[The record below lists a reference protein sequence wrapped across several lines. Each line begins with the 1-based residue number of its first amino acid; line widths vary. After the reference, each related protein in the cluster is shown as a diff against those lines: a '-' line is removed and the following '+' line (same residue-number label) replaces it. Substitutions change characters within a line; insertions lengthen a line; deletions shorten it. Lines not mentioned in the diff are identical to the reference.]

1 MYVKNFPD
9 QSTKQMDVI
18 NWPKAYSTE
27 YLEMAKRWYLEN
39 KDRLIL
45 DYDKYYYPRRE
56 VGWECPKPL
65 RVMDNSAGRR

>member
-45 DYDKYYYPRRE
+45 DYDKY
-56 VGWECPKPL
+56 
-65 RVMDNSAGRR
+65 